1 MRVNSNFILLKKIRI
16 GFDVFHSCIIN
27 ISPENRDNKE
37 EDKNKQFIQTR
48 DNVFDDMGKSSSAKI
63 SIDITK
69 KLFLADLNIGNC
81 IMNFENLH
89 INPQT
94 ELPMFFKVIF
104 ADTSEALK
112 KFLHYTH
119 ALPSVIYYNGYDPSV
134 IVTLYD
140 EAVTEN
146 PQFTLRSKNIE
157 LCIFIVMKEFPEEST
172 RELSLTNLP
181 NFGLTMTSNMN
192 QLKAEFNGL
201 KAEIGG
207 LKAEIGRLKAGLT
220 DSINEL
226 KKMFLDHFKI
236 SEEKQNRK

>member
-1 MRVNSNFILLKKIRI
+1 
-16 GFDVFHSCIIN
+16 
-27 ISPENRDNKE
+27 
-37 EDKNKQFIQTR
+37 
-48 DNVFDDMGKSSSAKI
+48 MGKSSSAKI
-63 SIDITK
+63 PIDITK
-69 KLFLADLNIGNC
+69 KLFLADLNIGSC

-112 KFLHYTH
+112 TFLHYTH
-119 ALPSVIYYNGYDPSV
+119 AMPTVIYYNGYDPSV
-134 IVTLYD
+134 IVTLYG

-146 PQFTLRSKNIE
+146 SEFTLRSENIE

-201 KAEIGG
+201 TSNMNQ
-207 LKAEIGRLKAGLT
+207 LKVEFDGLKAGLT